1 MSFEKTVNKL
11 AGLDAFM
18 RREAKLITGE
28 VIGTYFVEYVSRIFN
43 EGKAS
48 DKTPIGQYS
57 TKPMLVGAKSF
68 MNKTK
73 ANAFFSSEKAKNKK
87 NKENKENKGDSGW
100 RTIKTEQGFERLK
113 LIEGGYKEFRALN
126 GLQTSEVD
134 LTFRGDLFRSVK
146 LDVKRFAIGFNSIL
160 QKAKADYLEKHF
172 KKVIFE
178 VPNSDVEEMHK
189 EFITEL
195 RQRYLNYMAS

>member
-18 RREAKLITGE
+18 RREANLIAGE
-28 VIGTYFVEYVSRIFN
+28 VIGTYFGEYVSRIFN

-87 NKENKENKGDSGW
+87 NKGDSGW

-178 VPNSDVEEMHK
+178 VPNSDVEEMHQ

>member
-28 VIGTYFVEYVSRIFN
+28 VIGTYFGEYVSRIFN

-87 NKENKENKGDSGW
+87 NKGDSGW

-178 VPNSDVEEMHK
+178 VPKSDVEEMHQ

>member
-28 VIGTYFVEYVSRIFN
+28 VIGTYFGEYVSRIFN

-87 NKENKENKGDSGW
+87 NKGDSGW
-100 RTIKTEQGFERLK
+100 RTIKTEKGFERLK

-178 VPNSDVEEMHK
+178 VPNSDVEEMHQ

>member
-57 TKPMLVGAKSF
+57 TKQMLVGAKSF

-87 NKENKENKGDSGW
+87 NKGDSGW

>member
-28 VIGTYFVEYVSRIFN
+28 VIGTYFGEYVSRIFN

-87 NKENKENKGDSGW
+87 NKGDSGW

-160 QKAKADYLEKHF
+160 QKAKADYLEERF

-178 VPNSDVEEMHK
+178 VPNSDVEEMHQ

>member
-87 NKENKENKGDSGW
+87 NKDDSGW

>member
-18 RREAKLITGE
+18 RREANLITGE
-28 VIGTYFVEYVSRIFN
+28 VIGTYFGEYVSRIFN

-87 NKENKENKGDSGW
+87 NKGDSGW

-178 VPNSDVEEMHK
+178 VPNSDVEEMHQ

>member
-87 NKENKENKGDSGW
+87 NKGDSGW

-113 LIEGGYKEFRALN
+113 LIDGGYKEFRALN

>member
-87 NKENKENKGDSGW
+87 NKGDSGW

>member
-28 VIGTYFVEYVSRIFN
+28 VIGTYFGEYVSRIFN

-57 TKPMLVGAKSF
+57 TKQMLVGAKSF

-87 NKENKENKGDSGW
+87 NKGDSGW

>member
-57 TKPMLVGAKSF
+57 TKQMLVGAKSF

-87 NKENKENKGDSGW
+87 NKGDSGW

-113 LIEGGYKEFRALN
+113 LIDGGYKEFRALN

>member
-28 VIGTYFVEYVSRIFN
+28 VIGTYFGEYVSRIFN

-68 MNKTK
+68 MNKTN

-87 NKENKENKGDSGW
+87 NKGDSGW

-178 VPNSDVEEMHK
+178 VPHSDVEEMHQ

>member
-1 MSFEKTVNKL
+1 
-11 AGLDAFM
+11 M

-57 TKPMLVGAKSF
+57 TKQMLVGAKSF

-87 NKENKENKGDSGW
+87 NKGDSGW

>member
-28 VIGTYFVEYVSRIFN
+28 VIGNYFGEYVSRIFN

-87 NKENKENKGDSGW
+87 NKGDSGW

-178 VPNSDVEEMHK
+178 VPNSDVEEMHQ

>member
-28 VIGTYFVEYVSRIFN
+28 VIGTYFGEYVSRIFN

-87 NKENKENKGDSGW
+87 NKGDSGW

-126 GLQTSEVD
+126 GFQTSEVD

-178 VPNSDVEEMHK
+178 VPNSDVEEMHQ

>member
-18 RREAKLITGE
+18 RREAELITGE
-28 VIGTYFVEYVSRIFN
+28 VIGTYFGEYVSRIFN

-87 NKENKENKGDSGW
+87 NKGDSGW

-178 VPNSDVEEMHK
+178 VPNSDVEEMHQ